1 MAETDYYKVLGVGT
15 NASPEQIRR
24 AYRKLALRYHPD
36 RNPNDPAAAEKF
48 KQAALAYEVLSDPQK
63 RSLYDT
69 YGEAGLEGAR
79 VRTFD
84 SSEDIFSA
92 FGDIFTATLF
102 DFDELFGVR
111 SSTARRAQG
120 RSLRVA
126 LEITLEEVAAGAHKT
141 VALRR
146 QERCDECRGS
156 GCAPGTRPASCSHCR
171 GYGQVESRQG
181 FFTLR
186 TTCPRCHGGGAVIP
200 HPCPRCGGT
209 GLTERESDVDIPIP
223 PGVESDARLH
233 IPGEGEPGPTGERG
247 DLYCDVVVGD
257 HPLFAR
263 SGADLVCELPITY
276 SLAALGGKAEV
287 PLLGG
292 ETLEVEI
299 LRNSQPGQILRIP
312 RQGLPY
318 PGSARRGDLLVKL
331 FVEVPTR
338 LTARQEELLRE
349 LAKIEGA
356 NIPEKRK
363 SFLERVRDY
372 VHSMTHSL
380 GSEKEK

>member
-1 MAETDYYKVLGVGT
+1 MAETDYYKVLGVDT

-48 KQAALAYEVLSDPQK
+48 KEAALAYEVLSDPQK

-79 VRTFD
+79 VRTFH

-92 FGDIFTATLF
+92 FGDIFTGSLF
-102 DFDELFGVR
+102 EEFFGVR
-111 SSTARRAQG
+111 SSTAHRAQG

-146 QERCDECRGS
+146 QEHCHECRGS
-156 GCAPGTRPASCSHCR
+156 GCAPGTRPASCSYCR
-171 GYGQVESRQG
+171 GHGQVESRQG

-186 TTCPRCHGGGAVIP
+186 TRCPRCHGGGAVIP

-209 GLTERESDVDIPIP
+209 GLTEQESDVDIPIP
-223 PGVESDARLH
+223 PGIESGMRLH

-299 LRNSQPGQILRIP
+299 VRGSQPGQILRIP
-312 RQGLPY
+312 RRGLPY

-331 FVEVPTR
+331 FVEVPTK